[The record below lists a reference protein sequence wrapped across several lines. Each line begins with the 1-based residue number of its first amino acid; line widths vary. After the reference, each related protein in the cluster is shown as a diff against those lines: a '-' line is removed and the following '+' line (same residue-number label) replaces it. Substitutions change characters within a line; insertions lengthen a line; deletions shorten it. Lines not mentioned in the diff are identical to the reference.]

1 MSTYIIAFLVSEF
14 LARSDGDFLV
24 HARPEFYPQTLYAGV
39 VGPKLLAKLDE
50 YTNIP
55 YRTIAG
61 GDHKMAMAAIP
72 DFSAGAMENWGLLT
86 YRERALLYDEKESSI
101 SSKQSIAGVIAHE
114 QAHMWFGDLVT
125 CDMWGYTWLNEGF
138 ARHWQYFTTN
148 EVHGEFEMEKQFPVD
163 QIQSVFGMDS
173 LPGTTPMSD
182 PTAASPADLSRM
194 FNSISYNKGAAVLRQ
209 IKHAMGEENFQK
221 ALREYLFEK

>member
-24 HARPEFYPQTLYAGV
+24 HARPEFYSQTLYAAI
-39 VGPKLLAKLDE
+39 VGPKLLKTLDT
-50 YTNIP
+50 YTSIP

-86 YRERALLYDEKESSI
+86 YRERALLYDENESSI

-125 CDMWGYTWLNEGF
+125 CDSWGYTWLNEGF
-138 ARHWQYFTTN
+138 ARHWQYYITH
-148 EVHGEFEMEKQFPVD
+148 EVHPEFELDKQFPVD

-182 PTAASPADLSRM
+182 PTASSPGDLSRM
-194 FNSISYNKGAAVLRQ
+194 FNSISYNKGGAVLRQ
-209 IKHAMGEENFQK
+209 IKHAMGERNFQA
-221 ALREYLFEK
+221 ALQEYLKEQ